1 MRSLIAL
8 SPIAELLSAVM
19 LLSLPAMA
27 EPPSQQT
34 GQATRSSPG
43 GTETRP
49 ETSAA
54 ALLGTPLESST
65 SVNQNAEGLSI
76 PNKRISTYS
85 CPQRSIIGAT
95 HQIPSFRISPSR
107 QDGFISTMAL
117 NPRKR

>member
-43 GTETRP
+43 GTETRL

-54 ALLGTPLESST
+54 ALLGTPLESSA

-76 PNKRISTYS
+76 PNKGKDLNLQLSPATDYRSYSSDPFFSDQSESPGRIYLY
-85 CPQRSIIGAT
+85 
-95 HQIPSFRISPSR
+95 
-107 QDGFISTMAL
+107 DGSK
-117 NPRKR
+117 P